1 MPTTQDVYKRQF
13 QGGLMKTY
21 YKIGDVAKLYG
32 VKPDSIRYYEEIGII
47 TPQRAENGYRMFSI
61 YDMWKLNVIR
71 DLRALGFSMKEI
83 RDYMENRTTAST
95 IKLLEQEIEILN
107 RRLANL
113 NPVSY
118 THLFPANGGCDRVH
132 AKLRRCYGQ
141 YL

>member
-1 MPTTQDVYKRQF
+1 
-13 QGGLMKTY
+13 MKTY

-95 IKLLEQEIEILN
+95 IKLLEQEIEILW
-107 RRLANL
+107 RGIEKVEKMFRL
-113 NPVSY
+113 
-118 THLFPANGGCDRVH
+118 
-132 AKLRRCYGQ
+132 
-141 YL
+141 